1 MAAPRCTSLRAL
13 RVLTQQHLAS
23 PCLRRNLHITGAH
36 SAQPANPADKSTLY
50 QTLNVGELKQ
60 ECRKRSLR
68 AAGGKPEVRND
79 SRYCNRLDHMLTDYS
94 SWSVFSTM
102 IP

>member
-13 RVLTQQHLAS
+13 RVLSQQHSAS

-36 SAQPANPADKSTLY
+36 SAQPANAADKSTLY
-50 QTLNVGELKQ
+50 QALSVGELKQ

-68 AAGGKPEVRND
+68 AAGGKPEVRNE
-79 SRYCNRLDHMLTDYS
+79 SRHCNRLDHMLMKYS
-94 SWSVFSTM
+94 SWNVFSMM